1 MQTEDQIRKTEYAKA
16 LIRIKELET
25 DIDILIK
32 DNNRQRD
39 LIATNE
45 KEIEELEDKIA
56 ELEDENSEM
65 RAELDAGIVVP
76 CSSIMDEIRV
86 EAML

>member
-1 MQTEDQIRKTEYAKA
+1 MRAEHIRKTEYAKA
-16 LIRIKELET
+16 LNRIEELET
-25 DIDILIK
+25 DIANLVK
-32 DNNRQRD
+32 DNNRQQD
-39 LIATNE
+39 LIVHLE
-45 KEIEELEDKIA
+45 KRIEELEDKTII
-56 ELEDENSEM
+56 LEDENTEM